1 MTGTTS
7 SSPAGFREI
16 EHTADWAIEVWAPDL
31 AGLLEHA
38 ARGMY
43 ALLRLRWA
51 AEGATVRR
59 PVRLSAPDPETLL
72 VDFLSELLFVLDTE
86 RVAFDEF
93 ALQATPTRVQGRLR
107 GRPVVGQEKEI
118 KAVTYH
124 NLRVER
130 TAQGWRAV
138 VTFDV

>member
-1 MTGTTS
+1 MSNTTS
-7 SSPAGFREI
+7 RAAAGFREI
-16 EHTADWAIEVWAPDL
+16 EHTADWAIEVWAPDF
-31 AGLLEHA
+31 AGLLEQA

-43 ALLRLRWA
+43 ALLQVQWA
-51 AEGATVRR
+51 PQGPVVRR
-59 PVRLSAPDPETLL
+59 EVHLTAADAETLL

-86 RVAFDEF
+86 GVAFDSF
-93 ALQATPTRVQGRLR
+93 ALQATPTQVQGVMH
-107 GRPVVGQEKEI
+107 GRPIAGLEKEI

-130 TAQGWRAV
+130 AAQGWRAV

>member
-1 MTGTTS
+1 MTGTAS

-31 AGLLEHA
+31 AGLLEQA

-43 ALLRLRWA
+43 ALLRLRWQP
-51 AEGATVRR
+51 GPRR
-59 PVRLSAPDPETLL
+59 SHTIALAAPDPETLL
-72 VDFLSELLFVLDTE
+72 VDFLDELLFILETQG
-86 RVAFDEF
+86 VAFDTF
-93 ALQATPTRVQGRLR
+93 ALQATSTRVHGTLH
-107 GRPVVGQEKEI
+107 GRPIAGMEKEI
-118 KAVTYH
+118 KAVTYY

-130 TAQGWRAV
+130 TATGWRAV